1 MAYATVDD
9 LRVIWPGLPV
19 EQEARAAA
27 LLDDA
32 AVRIDAYAPIG
43 DTPTWHAWA
52 ARKTISR
59 EMVMYVMAN
68 DGAPGVTNESRT
80 MGPFSQSFTFDR
92 PGRTLMLTDEQK
104 RILRPRTQRA
114 FSIDMYPVAE

>member
-9 LRVIWPGLPV
+9 LRVIWPGLPA
-19 EQEARAAA
+19 EQEVRAAA

-32 AVRIDAYAPIG
+32 AVRIDAYKPPADPIT
-43 DTPTWHAWA
+43 DKA

-104 RILRPRTQRA
+104 RMLRPRTQRA
-114 FSIDMYPVAE
+114 FSIDMYPVAK